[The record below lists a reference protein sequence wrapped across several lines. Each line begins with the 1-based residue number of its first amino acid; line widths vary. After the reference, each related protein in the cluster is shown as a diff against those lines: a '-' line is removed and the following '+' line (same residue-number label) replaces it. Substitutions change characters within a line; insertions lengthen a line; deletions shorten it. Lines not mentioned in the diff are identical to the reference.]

1 MYNSWGLLLLSSGIC
16 YLVSML
22 LRGLEARPT
31 ATSKARPERY
41 QKLRSP
47 EQEHPQL
54 LVCSDPIC
62 FPSIYGLM

>member
-47 EQEHPQL
+47 EQEVL
-54 LVCSDPIC
+54 YLA
-62 FPSIYGLM
+62 FPGYCIGAAHVFL